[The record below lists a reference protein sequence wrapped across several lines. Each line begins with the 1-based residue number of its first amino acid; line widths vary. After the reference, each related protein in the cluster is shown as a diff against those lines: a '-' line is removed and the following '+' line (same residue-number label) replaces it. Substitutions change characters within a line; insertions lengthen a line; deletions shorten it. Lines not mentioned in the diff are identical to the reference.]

1 MFGTYKPYNNK
12 PKGHLYGCQIT
23 SYTDAGCFRVYDALE
38 LGIII
43 ADGNGTIIW
52 GNRYYSSLAQFDIR
66 DYSVRM
72 CERSPSVK
80 MLYCLQNGT

>member
-1 MFGTYKPYNNK
+1 MAARSP
-12 PKGHLYGCQIT
+12 HIRMRDV
-23 SYTDAGCFRVYDALE
+23 SRVYDALE

-43 ADGNGTIIW
+43 ADGNGQSSGETGITAVSPNLISGII
-52 GNRYYSSLAQFDIR
+52 
-66 DYSVRM
+66 SVRM

>member
-1 MFGTYKPYNNK
+1 MAARSP
-12 PKGHLYGCQIT
+12 HIRMRDV
-23 SYTDAGCFRVYDALE
+23 SRVYDALE

-52 GNRYYSSLAQFDIR
+52 ETGITAVSPNLISGII
-66 DYSVRM
+66 SVRM